1 MIHFVGAGPGAPDLI
16 TVRGQRLLE
25 EADVIIY
32 AGSLVNPEL
41 LQAAGERCRI
51 YNSAFMTLEEVI
63 KIMEDSDKEGLKTV
77 RLHTGDPS
85 VYGAI
90 REQMEELEKRGI
102 PYDVTPGVSSFCGA
116 AASLGMEY
124 TLPGISQSVI
134 LTRMEGR
141 TRVPEKESIESFSAH
156 QATMVLFLSSSI
168 IGELAKKLVEG
179 GYAPR
184 TPAAIV
190 YKATWPEEKVFVCTI
205 DTLEKTAAENGIDR
219 TALII
224 VGEAVRYN
232 GAQSVTGNGGSES
245 PQSIKESGGMRSR
258 LYDADFETGY
268 RSAKPRDQLSE

>member
-16 TVRGQRLLE
+16 TVRGQKLLA

-41 LQAAGERCRI
+41 LKAAGEGCRI
-51 YNSAFMTLEEVI
+51 YNSAYMALEEVL
-63 KIMEDSDKEGLKTV
+63 KVMEEAEREGLTTV

-85 VYGAI
+85 IYGAI
-90 REQMEELEKRGI
+90 REQMEELEKRDI
-102 PYDVTPGVSSFCGA
+102 AYDVTPGVSSFCGA
-116 AASLGMEY
+116 AAALGMEY
-124 TLPGISQSVI
+124 TLPGLSQSVI

-141 TRVPEKESIESFSAH
+141 TKVPEKESIESFAAH
-156 QATMVLFLSSSI
+156 QATMVLFLSSGM
-168 IGELAKKLVEG
+168 IGELAGKLVEG
-179 GYAPR
+179 GYAPQ

-205 DTLEKTAAENGIDR
+205 DTLEKTAADNDIDR

-232 GAQSVTGNGGSES
+232 GAQPTAESGEGRS
-245 PQSIKESGGMRSR
+245 PQSRVMRSC
-258 LYDADFETGY
+258 LYDADYETGY
-268 RSAKPRDQLSE
+268 RSAKPKE